1 MTEKA
6 TLHTTAL
13 YALHQDLG
21 ARLVPFAG
29 YSLPVQYPGGII
41 AEHLHTRRAASL
53 FDVSH
58 MGQITVTG
66 PAAQQELESLMP
78 VDLASLATGQACYA
92 LLTNDRG
99 CVEDDLIVTR
109 IADDSFWLVVNGAC
123 KVHDLAL
130 LERGCSTSTVTL
142 NEQQALLAL
151 QGPEARRILAARVP
165 AIATLPFM
173 HSLEAPL
180 AGASCR
186 ISCSGYTGEDGFEI
200 ALTAADA
207 EPVARA
213 LLADNDVAMAGL
225 GARDSLRLEAGL
237 CLYGHE
243 LRADVTPLEAGLQ
256 WAIPRSR
263 RAAGSRPGGY
273 PGAAILDRQFAD
285 GVDRRRV
292 GLLAMGKRPVREGQR
307 IVSSD
312 GLPLGEVTSGGFGP
326 SVDAPIA
333 MGFVS
338 REVSAPGTEL
348 AVEVRGTTLA
358 VTVAP
363 LPFVPQRY
371 YRGK

>member
-1 MTEKA
+1 MTQKA
-6 TLHTTAL
+6 TLRTTAL

-21 ARLVPFAG
+21 ARLVAFAG
-29 YSLPVQYPGGII
+29 YHLPVQYPEGII
-41 AEHLHTRRAASL
+41 AEHLHTRQAASL

-78 VDLASLATGQACYA
+78 VDLDALVTGQACYA
-92 LLTNDRG
+92 LLTNDSG
-99 CVEDDLIVTR
+99 GVEDDLIVTR
-109 IADDSFWLVVNGAC
+109 ITQDSFWLVVNGAC
-123 KVHDLAL
+123 KTNDLAL
-130 LERGCSTSTVTL
+130 LERGCSQSTVTL

-151 QGPEARRILAARVP
+151 QGPRAREILRASVP
-165 AIATLPFM
+165 GIASLPFM
-173 HSLEAPL
+173 HSLEAL
-180 AGASCR
+180 IDGAACR

-200 ALTAADA
+200 ALAAADA
-207 EPVARA
+207 ERVARA
-213 LLADNDVAMAGL
+213 LLADHDVAMAGL

-243 LRADVTPLEAGLQ
+243 LRSDVTPLEAGLQ

-273 PGAAILDRQFAD
+273 PGAAILDRQLTD
-285 GVDRRRV
+285 GVERRRV
-292 GLLAMGKRPVREGQR
+292 GLRVTGKRPVREGQR

-312 GLPLGEVTSGGFGP
+312 GQPLGEVTSGGFGP
-326 SVDAPIA
+326 TVDAPIA

-338 REVSAPGTEL
+338 PEVSTPGTEL

-371 YRGK
+371 YRDK